1 MPEVVKY
8 SPLYKWGDWGTGR
21 STPLPQISLYSRF
34 KVLPSLPHVPLPT
47 QAKVVP
53 ALANVWVLILET
65 ELSS

>member
-21 STPLPQISLYSRF
+21 STPLPQISLYSQF

-47 QAKVVP
+47 QGRVVP
-53 ALANVWVLILET
+53 ALANAWVLILET
-65 ELSS
+65 